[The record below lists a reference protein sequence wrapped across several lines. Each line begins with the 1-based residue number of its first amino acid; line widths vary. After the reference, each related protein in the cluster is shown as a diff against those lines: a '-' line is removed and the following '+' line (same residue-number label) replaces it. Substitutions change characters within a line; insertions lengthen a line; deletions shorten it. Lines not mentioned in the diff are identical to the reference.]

1 MGNLMSFEQLDT
13 EMDVTETEFIPIV
26 MKEMKKIA
34 NSTTRI
40 VENASLRN
48 IDEALIQVKPNSERQ
63 VLQNEA
69 TKQRMDTTLIPR

>member
-1 MGNLMSFEQLDT
+1 MGNLMSFEQLET
-13 EMDVTETEFIPIV
+13 EMDVTEAKFIPIV

>member
-1 MGNLMSFEQLDT
+1 MSFEQLDT

-26 MKEMKKIA
+26 MKEMKKIP